1 MKQVFRAAPPNGIF
15 FLEDTVQGKSP
26 EIDDRPVAVWSTR
39 SCIIV
44 GCLPWVDG
52 ETEMIVS
59 NSAEDVLP
67 TEPIFDG
74 VLETPSRVFR
84 VSTSEKETLLTMP
97 VSTHFTRVRGW
108 TNHSIC
114 PDRILVVLG

>member
-1 MKQVFRAAPPNGIF
+1 MKKLFRFAPPNGIF
-15 FLEDTVQGKSP
+15 FLEDAVQGKSP

-59 NSAEDVLP
+59 DSAEDVLSSE
-67 TEPIFDG
+67 TVFDG
-74 VLETPSRVFR
+74 ILDTPNGVFR

-97 VSTHFTRVRGW
+97 VSTHFTRVRVW
-108 TNHSIC
+108 TNHEIC